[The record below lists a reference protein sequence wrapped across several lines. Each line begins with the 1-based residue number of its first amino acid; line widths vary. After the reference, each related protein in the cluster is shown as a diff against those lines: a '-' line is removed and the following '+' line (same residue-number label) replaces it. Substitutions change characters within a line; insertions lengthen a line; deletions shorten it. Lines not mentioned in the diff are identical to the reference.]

1 MNERNERNGWIA
13 NRVRFGWI
21 LVVAGAA
28 LIVAGILLGRLNE
41 AQPWNYGVLTGLGIF
56 VIVLGFARVVRY
68 RPALRDEAAARQLTM
83 TERDERT
90 NLIRAR
96 AGSRAYWASAALVY
110 GGLMWVSFAS
120 NGSLPTVDDEALWWF
135 LAAAF
140 LIPFAVY
147 AGSIVIEEQRS

>member
-1 MNERNERNGWIA
+1 MSERNGWIA

-28 LIVAGILLGRLNE
+28 LIVGGIALGRLNE
-41 AQPWNYGVLTGLGIF
+41 VQPWNYGILTGLGIV
-56 VIVLGFARVVRY
+56 VIVFGIDRIVRY

-83 TERDERT
+83 SERDERT
-90 NLIRAR
+90 NLIKAR
-96 AGSRAYWASAALVY
+96 AGSRAYWASALLVY

-120 NGSLPTVDDEALWWF
+120 NGSLPKIDDDGLWWF

-140 LIPFAVY
+140 LVPFAVY
-147 AGSIVIEEQRS
+147 AGSIVVEEQRS